1 MNGSVASVS
10 ATLPNAAFESVTQ
23 TLANRASPLAGN
35 TAPGEARKA
44 AESFEAFFIS
54 QMLSDMFAGVETDP
68 LFGGGAGETVFRSL
82 MIDEYGKS
90 LASAGGVGIADSV
103 LAEIIRL
110 QETET
115 DVRP

>member
-1 MNGSVASVS
+1 MNGSLAPAG

-23 TLANRASPLAGN
+23 SLANRASPLNGS
-35 TAPGEARKA
+35 TAPGEAQKA
-44 AESFEAFFIS
+44 AQSFEAFFIS

-90 LASAGGVGIADSV
+90 LASAGGVGIAESV
-103 LAEIIRL
+103 LAEIVRL

-115 DVRP
+115 NDRP